1 MPNLNEVSEERVSQI
16 VGVAGLLVTLAIL
29 PGPNYDP
36 INPIKVLIC
45 CGLGFAALGLVYSN
59 KYLRKRLAGRVLWLV
74 VALHGWMFLVL
85 FLSGAPLAQQLFGVF
100 GRNTGIVTYLG
111 LSAFL
116 LAAYSVR
123 NNLDIRRI
131 INYLVVAGTFEV
143 LYGFVQA
150 VGKDPIKW
158 SSQDT
163 FGTLGN
169 INFHSAMVAISASV
183 LLVRISEKN
192 LSQIMRCFLIALEIA
207 HLCMLAINGSFQGQ
221 AIFAIIVLFF
231 IPTLI
236 ASSQIPKK
244 KFYFI
249 SSVLILLLAISL
261 GLAGILKTGP
271 LSKYIYQETIL
282 YRADYWHAGFAM
294 TLLKP
299 FFGVGIDSYGDW
311 YRQTR
316 GEISTLRTGPDRIS
330 NSAHNLILDF
340 SSGGGFP
347 LALLFLT
354 LVAIAVWNTYRSVK
368 TFDRSNSRSVAQLS
382 ISFGWLA
389 FFLQSLVSINQIGV
403 GVWGWI
409 FLGLLLGFQ
418 FNSSGEEKIVGQQFK
433 KGKQSSS
440 KGVAIPATS
449 FLLSAAFG
457 LIGILISFLPVKAD
471 AAFKNALN
479 SNSAD
484 KLEAVLREPASNA
497 WHFIV
502 VIDSLSRSGLNAQA
516 AKHLEEMSKKYPRDF
531 GLWRMAATL
540 PEVNPQIKGKALE
553 ELRKLD
559 PFNPNLK

>member
-340 SSGGGFP
+340 SSGE
-347 LALLFLT
+347 
-354 LVAIAVWNTYRSVK
+354 V
-368 TFDRSNSRSVAQLS
+368 SRLRYFSSLWSQL
-382 ISFGWLA
+382 
-389 FFLQSLVSINQIGV
+389 QY
-403 GVWGWI
+403 
-409 FLGLLLGFQ
+409 
-418 FNSSGEEKIVGQQFK
+418 
-433 KGKQSSS
+433 
-440 KGVAIPATS
+440 
-449 FLLSAAFG
+449 
-457 LIGILISFLPVKAD
+457 GILIVPLRLLIGPIAEVL
-471 AAFKNALN
+471 LN
-479 SNSAD
+479 YLSHLAGSHFSYSPLSVSI
-484 KLEAVLREPASNA
+484 KLELEFGVGSFWDFCLAFNSTHQVRKKSSGNNSKKGSRVLRKVSRFQQQASCYRQLLG
-497 WHFIV
+497 
-502 VIDSLSRSGLNAQA
+502 LS
-516 AKHLEEMSKKYPRDF
+516 EY
-531 GLWRMAATL
+531 
-540 PEVNPQIKGKALE
+540 
-553 ELRKLD
+553 
-559 PFNPNLK
+559 